1 MSNPETSRPANPW
14 WQRWQRR
21 WRAWQGAGELKSHQ
35 VELVER
41 DGQRFKRVIFDSA
54 EAAGQC
60 ARLLTQL
67 APMDRFVPLHRH
79 REGVVEVDFIDG
91 PLARAGR
98 DEAGLQAFFVD
109 LYAGQGA
116 DQVSLEASNL
126 MADLAANLDFLV
138 EHRLL
143 GRDRRD
149 ALWQAAQREAPD
161 RLWLGADYIDP
172 VLKNFVKRADQ
183 RMIAID
189 IEALVGG
196 LPLGSGLA
204 KARLRWMRDE
214 PSHLFSQVKTAG
226 GPDLSSQYRVVELAF
241 LAGYFRQKIIQK
253 KPRHLHLPAFDRWL
267 AG

>member
-1 MSNPETSRPANPW
+1 MSIPEKTRPANPW
-14 WQRWQRR
+14 WQRWQRQ
-21 WRAWQGAGELKSHQ
+21 WRAWRGAGEGKTHRVQ
-35 VELVER
+35 LVER
-41 DGQRFKRVIFDSA
+41 DGQRFKRVIFD
-54 EAAGQC
+54 AADTANQC
-60 ARLLTQL
+60 AKLLTEL

-79 REGVVEVDFIDG
+79 QECVVEVGFIDG
-91 PLARAGR
+91 PLATSGR

-109 LYAGQGA
+109 LYAGQHA
-116 DQVSLEASNL
+116 DQVSLAASSL
-126 MADLAANLDFLV
+126 MTDLSVNLDFLV
-138 EHRLL
+138 DHRRLDQA
-143 GRDRRD
+143 GRD
-149 ALWQAAQREAPD
+149 ALWQAAQCEAPD

-172 VLKNFVKRADQ
+172 VLKNFVRRHDQ
-183 RMIAID
+183 RIVAID

-214 PSHLFSQVKTAG
+214 PSAVFTRVEAAG
-226 GPDLSSQYRVVELAF
+226 GPDLSPQYRVVELAF